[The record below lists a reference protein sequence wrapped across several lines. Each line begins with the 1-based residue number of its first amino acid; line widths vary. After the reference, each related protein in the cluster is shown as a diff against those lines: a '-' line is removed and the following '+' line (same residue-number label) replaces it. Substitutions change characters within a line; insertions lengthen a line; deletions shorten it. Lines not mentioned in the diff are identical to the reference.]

1 MQNIIELRH
10 ILHENAELSGKEVN
24 TNAILN
30 EFLEKLNPD
39 VHIRNIGGNGIA
51 VVFKGKNKGKRILVR
66 GDIDALNIP
75 EGDRHCSHRCGHDG
89 HASIIAGLAQR
100 LSEKRPENGEIVL
113 LFQPAEETGQGAKA
127 VIADPQF
134 EQIKPD
140 MAFAL
145 HNIPGYSK
153 NKILLRKGCFAA
165 GSLGLKLIFDGVTAH
180 ASQPETGHS
189 PQHVLSAL
197 IDIFGKKAAMLQEE
211 KPLTMMTM
219 THAVLGEETFGVAPA
234 HAEIWLTLRS
244 YDNEKLQHLT
254 ADVVQLCAMV
264 AEKQDFQFGSSI
276 HEAFSATMNNDEALQ
291 IVEDAAR
298 SLNLDY
304 QYLEEPFRWSEDF
317 GRFADVC
324 PICLF
329 GLGCGEEHLPL
340 HNPEYIFEDEILKS
354 GIDIF
359 EKICTF
365 AKI

>member
-1 MQNIIELRH
+1 MQNILALRQQ
-10 ILHENAELSGKEVN
+10 LHENAELSGKEVK

-39 VHIRNIGGNGIA
+39 VHIHNIGGNGIA
-51 VVFKGKNKGKRILVR
+51 VIFKGKSKGKRILVR

-89 HASIIAGLAQR
+89 HASIIAGLAEK
-100 LSEKRPENGEIVL
+100 LSKNRPEKGEIVL

-145 HNIPGYSK
+145 HNIPGYAK

-244 YDNEKLQHLT
+244 FDNEKLQHLT

-264 AEKQDFQFGSSI
+264 AEKQDFEFGSSI
-276 HEAFSATMNNDEALQ
+276 HEAFSATMNNDEAVQ
-291 IVEDAAR
+291 IIENAAK
-298 SLNLDY
+298 SLNIDC

-317 GRFADVC
+317 GRFADIC
-324 PICLF
+324 PIGMF

-340 HNPEYIFEDEILKS
+340 HNPEYVFEDDIIET
-354 GIDIF
+354 GIDIMHV
-359 EKICTF
+359 ISTG
-365 AKI
+365 A

>member
-1 MQNIIELRH
+1 MQNILALRQQ
-10 ILHENAELSGKEVN
+10 LHENAELSGKEVN

-51 VVFKGKNKGKRILVR
+51 VVFKGKEPGKRVLIR

-89 HASIIAGLAQR
+89 HASIIAGLAEK
-100 LSEKRPENGEIVL
+100 LSKNRPEKSEIVL

-134 EQIKPD
+134 EKIKPD
-140 MAFAL
+140 MAFAV
-145 HNIPGYSK
+145 HNIPGYAK
-153 NKILLRKGCFAA
+153 NTILLRKGCFAA

-197 IDIFGKKAAMLQEE
+197 LDIFGKKAAMLQEE

-244 YDNEKLQHLT
+244 FDNEKLQHLT

-264 AEKQDFQFGSSI
+264 AEKQDFEFGSSI
-276 HEAFSATMNNDEALQ
+276 HEAFSATMNSDEAVQ
-291 IVEDAAR
+291 AVENAAK
-298 SLNLDY
+298 SLNLEC

-329 GLGCGEEHLPL
+329 GLGCGEDHLPL
-340 HNPEYIFEDEILKS
+340 HNPEYVFEDEILKT
-354 GIDIF
+354 GVDIF
-359 EKICTF
+359 TVISSEM
-365 AKI
+365 

>member
-1 MQNIIELRH
+1 MQNILALRQQ
-10 ILHENAELSGKEVN
+10 LHENAELSGKEVK

-39 VHIRNIGGNGIA
+39 VHIHNIGGNGIA
-51 VVFKGKNKGKRILVR
+51 VIFKGKSKGKRILVR

-89 HASIIAGLAQR
+89 HASIIAGLAEK
-100 LSEKRPENGEIVL
+100 LSKNRPEKGEIVL

-145 HNIPGYSK
+145 HNIPGYTK

-244 YDNEKLQHLT
+244 FDNEKLQHLT

-264 AEKQDFQFGSSI
+264 AEKQDFEFGSSI
-276 HEAFSATMNNDEALQ
+276 HEAFSATMNNDEAVQ
-291 IVEDAAR
+291 IIENAAK
-298 SLNLDY
+298 SLNIDC

-324 PICLF
+324 PIGMF

-340 HNPEYIFEDEILKS
+340 HNPEYVFEDDIIET
-354 GIDIF
+354 GINVF
-359 EKICTF
+359 ESLVF
-365 AKI
+365 SH

>member
-1 MQNIIELRH
+1 MQNILALRQQ
-10 ILHENAELSGKEVN
+10 LHENAELSGKEVK

-51 VVFKGKNKGKRILVR
+51 VIFKGKDKGRRILVR

-89 HASIIAGLAQR
+89 HASIIAGLAEK
-100 LSEKRPENGEIVL
+100 LSKNRPEKGEIVL

-145 HNIPGYSK
+145 HNIPGYPK

-244 YDNEKLQHLT
+244 FDNEKLQHLT

-264 AEKQDFQFGSSI
+264 AEKQDFEFGSSI
-276 HEAFSATMNNDEALQ
+276 HEAFSATMNNDEAVQ
-291 IVEDAAR
+291 IIENAAK
-298 SLNLDY
+298 SLNIDC

-324 PICLF
+324 PIGMF

-340 HNPEYIFEDEILKS
+340 HNPEYVFEDDIIET
-354 GIDIF
+354 GIDIMHV
-359 EKICTF
+359 ISTG
-365 AKI
+365 A